1 MVIITPKMIDDFM
14 SIDIETVDVQKLADI
29 SALELDNS
37 IPKEKRPAYV
47 LEKLKNPLCF
57 RYGEMGIKLE
67 FDDKAPP
74 MQEVLTNFL
83 IRKKSGL

>member
-1 MVIITPKMIDDFM
+1 MITREMIDGFM
-14 SIDIETVDVQKLADI
+14 SVNMDTVDVQQLADI
-29 SALELDNS
+29 SKLELDNS
-37 IPKEKRPAYV
+37 LPKEKRPAYV

-67 FDDKAPP
+67 FDDNAPP
-74 MQEVLTNFL
+74 IQEVLTNFL

>member
-1 MVIITPKMIDDFM
+1 MITREMIDGFM
-14 SIDIETVDVQKLADI
+14 SVNMDTVDVQQLADI
-29 SALELDNS
+29 SKLKLDNS
-37 IPKEKRPAYV
+37 LPKEKRPAYV

-67 FDDKAPP
+67 FDDNAPP
-74 MQEVLTNFL
+74 IQEVLTNFL

>member
-1 MVIITPKMIDDFM
+1 MITPKMIDDFM
-14 SIDIETVDVQKLADI
+14 SVNMNTVDVQKLADI
-29 SALELDNS
+29 STLELNNS
-37 IPKEKRPAYV
+37 LPKEKRMAYV

-67 FDDKAPP
+67 FDDNAPP
-74 MQEVLTNFL
+74 IQEVLTNFL

>member
-1 MVIITPKMIDDFM
+1 MITITPEMIDSLM
-14 SIDIETVDVQKLADI
+14 SVNMNTVDIQKLADI
-29 SALELDNS
+29 SAMEFDNS
-37 IPKEKRPAYV
+37 IAQEKRPVYV

-67 FDDKAPP
+67 FDDNAPP
-74 MQEVLTNFL
+74 FQEVLTNFL